1 MRFAAAMLGLVGA
14 LIEPSAMGQDATR
27 NALDTADARARAV
40 MEQLVADSL
49 DPRVD
54 TLHVFNRVEA
64 MPEPPD
70 SFLEGCTQVTA
81 GEGALEEA
89 CLQRTKVYVRFIVER
104 DGSLTSPALV
114 KGACPKLDRLALE
127 CVHRSARWKPGT
139 QDGAPVRVQVV
150 VPVQFEP
157 R

>member
-1 MRFAAAMLGLVGA
+1 MLALVCALAAA
-14 LIEPSAMGQDATR
+14 PAMAQNEMKD
-27 NALDTADARARAV
+27 ALDTADARARAV
-40 MEQLVADSL
+40 MEQLVADPL

-54 TLHVFNRVEA
+54 TLHVFNRVES

-114 KGACPKLDRLALE
+114 KGACPTLDRLALE